1 MILGLLIV
9 GSLVWYLVTA
19 RPSGDLKLI
28 GTVDANE
35 VIVSS
40 KIPGRIQ
47 TLTVEEG
54 QKVKA
59 EDLIAVIEREDLNAA
74 NRAGP
79 AQAGSQQSKLKETIE
94 TERQTV
100 GETASQVRNADAA
113 LRAAR
118 ASELQ
123 AK

>member
-19 RPSGDLKLI
+19 RTSGDLKLI

-59 EDLIAVIEREDLNAA
+59 GDLIAVIESEDLNAA
-74 NRAGP
+74 YKA
-79 AQAGSQQSKLKETIE
+79 AHATAASQESKLKETID

-100 GETASQVRNADAA
+100 GETTSQVRNAE
-113 LRAAR
+113 
-118 ASELQ
+118 AS
-123 AK
+123 